1 MKPLHI
7 LLILTVLAFL
17 CQACTNPGKTLN
29 NDTLGQK
36 LTGTWKTTGNTV
48 FYEQWKTVADS
59 GLIGRAFSLSHAGD
73 TMYSE
78 NLRIDHQGDSLYYM
92 AKVYRQNQG
101 KIIRFALVQQSS
113 NQWVFENPW
122 HDYPNR
128 IVYRFEGDS
137 ILHTRAENMEGKKA
151 IVFHMKKL

>member
-1 MKPLHI
+1 MKLKQTL
-7 LLILTVLAFL
+7 LLIPMIVLLLSACSNTNNTVR
-17 CQACTNPGKTLN
+17 
-29 NDTLGQK
+29 NDTLSQK
-36 LTGTWKTTGNTV
+36 LAGTWKTTGNTV
-48 FYEQWKTVADS
+48 FYEQWKAVADS

-73 TMYSE
+73 TMFSE
-78 NLRIDHQGDSLYYM
+78 RLRIDSQGDSLYYM

-137 ILHTRAENMEGKKA
+137 ILHTRAETMEGKKA
-151 IVFHMKKL
+151 IVFQMKKL

>member
-1 MKPLHI
+1 MKPSPAI
-7 LLILTVLAFL
+7 LFIYIFVFFL
-17 CQACTNPGKTLN
+17 SACTDTGKTVRK
-29 NDTLGQK
+29 DTLSQK

-48 FYEQWKTVADS
+48 FYEQWKAVADS

-73 TMYSE
+73 TMFSE
-78 NLRIDHQGDSLYYM
+78 RLRIDSQGDSLYYM

-101 KIIRFALVQQSS
+101 KIIRFALVEQSS

-137 ILHTRAENMEGKKA
+137 ILHTRAETIEGKKA
-151 IVFHMKKL
+151 IVFQMKKL

>member
-1 MKPLHI
+1 MKPSPIFLAI
-7 LLILTVLAFL
+7 SLSVFLLS
-17 CQACTNPGKTLN
+17 ACTDTGKTVRK
-29 NDTLGQK
+29 DTLGQK

-48 FYEQWKTVADS
+48 FYEQWKAVADS

-78 NLRIDHQGDSLYYM
+78 TLRIDRQGDSLYYM
-92 AKVYRQNQG
+92 ARVYRQNQG
-101 KIIRFALVQQSS
+101 KIIRFALVEQSS
-113 NQWVFENPW
+113 NQWVFENPF

-151 IVFHMKKL
+151 IVFRMKKL